1 MLCSVACSM
10 EHLCVVVITLIIP
23 TMGYYNSQERGSNL
37 TCSEFQFKL
46 KTRGGGG
53 KSFLEYSISGEI
65 FIWLHAVISCVCLC
79 VTIIGNGDAYWT
91 VKFKV
96 LYFPSLLIS
105 LP

>member
-46 KTRGGGG
+46 KTRGG
-53 KSFLEYSISGEI
+53 KKIFSGI
-65 FIWLHAVISCVCLC
+65 FNQWRNIHMVACCDLLC
-79 VTIIGNGDAYWT
+79 VFVCDYNRQRGCILDCE
-91 VKFKV
+91 V
-96 LYFPSLLIS
+96 
-105 LP
+105 